1 MKNELSAPFDVRLMN
16 LTASLLFLLL
26 ALLLVGAL
34 MLWASRNPVFA
45 IRAISV
51 TGDVTH
57 NNALTLRAN
66 VAPRLNGTFL
76 SMDLGATRL
85 AFEAVPWV
93 RRAVVKREFPNRLK
107 VRLQEHKAVAYWGVE
122 GESTLVN
129 NFGEVFEANLGE
141 VEQDALPSLNGPD
154 GQAGAVLAMYQTLA
168 PQFEAMDL
176 TLEQLELSVHGGWR
190 ARLDNQALV
199 ELGGGSVADVQLRLQ
214 RFLKT
219 LTQVSSS
226 YGRRIDALESADL
239 RHQDGYA
246 IRLHGVTTQVA
257 DGVKK

>member
-1 MKNELSAPFDVRLMN
+1 MCIRDR
-16 LTASLLFLLL
+16 LFLLL

-34 MLWASRNPVFA
+34 MLWASQNPVFA

-122 GESTLVN
+122 GESTPV
-129 NFGEVFEANLGE
+129 
-141 VEQDALPSLNGPD
+141 S
-154 GQAGAVLAMYQTLA
+154 YTH
-168 PQFEAMDL
+168 L
-176 TLEQLELSVHGGWR
+176 TLP
-190 ARLDNQALV
+190 
-199 ELGGGSVADVQLRLQ
+199 
-214 RFLKT
+214 
-219 LTQVSSS
+219 
-226 YGRRIDALESADL
+226 
-239 RHQDGYA
+239 
-246 IRLHGVTTQVA
+246 
-257 DGVKK
+257 

>member
-34 MLWASRNPVFA
+34 MLWASQNPVFA

-66 VAPRLNGTFL
+66 VAPRLSGTFL

-107 VRLQEHKAVAYWGVE
+107 VRLQEHKAVA
-122 GESTLVN
+122 L
-129 NFGEVFEANLGE
+129 
-141 VEQDALPSLNGPD
+141 SLI
-154 GQAGAVLAMYQTLA
+154 
-168 PQFEAMDL
+168 
-176 TLEQLELSVHGGWR
+176 H
-190 ARLDNQALV
+190 
-199 ELGGGSVADVQLRLQ
+199 
-214 RFLKT
+214 
-219 LTQVSSS
+219 
-226 YGRRIDALESADL
+226 I
-239 RHQDGYA
+239 
-246 IRLHGVTTQVA
+246 
-257 DGVKK
+257 